1 MPDPDCAAAGAQI
14 PIIRIRISSI
24 PIIVRGTA
32 RGADRER
39 NDKH

>member
-14 PIIRIRISSI
+14 PIIRTSSI
-24 PIIVRGTA
+24 PTIVRGTA
-32 RGADRER
+32 RDADRER